1 MTKNKNQIERTA
13 TLTCSSKS
21 KANSPNHPTN
31 SSFGKDFSPPPFVAK
46 MVDRRCHLY
55 TLGREV
61 RHMSYLYAALGRET
75 DLSHKTCHLP
85 INPAFRSN
93 SLDLQQFSLPLFLFL
108 FLFTFFFFF
117 CGGRYND
124 TRVRLR

>member
-1 MTKNKNQIERTA
+1 MTKNGHQNERAA
-13 TLTCSSKS
+13 TLTCSPNP
-21 KANSPNHPTN
+21 KAISPNHPTN

-75 DLSHKTCHLP
+75 DLSHKTCYLQYISTRLTDRIHL
-85 INPAFRSN
+85 I
-93 SLDLQQFSLPLFLFL
+93 
-108 FLFTFFFFF
+108 
-117 CGGRYND
+117 CND
-124 TRVRLR
+124 SR